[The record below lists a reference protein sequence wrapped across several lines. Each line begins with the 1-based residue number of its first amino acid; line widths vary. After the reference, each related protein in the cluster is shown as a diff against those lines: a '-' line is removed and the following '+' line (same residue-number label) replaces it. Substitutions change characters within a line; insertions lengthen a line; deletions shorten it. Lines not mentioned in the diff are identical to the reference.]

1 MDLNRPNES
10 WTRTF
15 LTDKRREKDRHR
27 HHYVTRAA
35 GEERR
40 GGGKWREEGEGEG
53 GFGKVVK
60 VGRIYYD
67 T

>member
-1 MDLNRPNES
+1 
-10 WTRTF
+10 
-15 LTDKRREKDRHR
+15 
-27 HHYVTRAA
+27 VTRAA

-60 VGRIYYD
+60 VGRIYD
-67 T
+67 TMIRKIIYGMVLTIKLSHYI